1 MHPYVSSTG
10 INNSAVDGN
19 NRKGMPPSSVRP
31 LAGKCVMN
39 LKLIA
44 AAAAS
49 LLVATPAL
57 AAQRVDHHRQS
68 RRVQHA
74 RKFDY
79 RSVYGAYGF
88 DRGDDFAPGNDYDDF
103 ARRNTFN

>member
-10 INNSAVDGN
+10 INRSAVAVVCSPV
-19 NRKGMPPSSVRP
+19 KK
-31 LAGKCVMN
+31 GKCVMN
-39 LKLIA
+39 LKLVA

-88 DRGDDFAPGNDYDDF
+88 DRGDDFASGNDYDDF